1 MQQSICVHCPGSTSD
16 LEYFEKLQSLKK
28 YKIEMSLKC
37 LEKHISSPIATF
49 GKGRLG
55 YLKLLIFWKKNS
67 IVSSKI
73 CKVEVQKNGYYFF
86 EIQN

>member
-16 LEYFEKLQSLKK
+16 LEYFEKLQSQKK

-37 LEKHISSPIATF
+37 LEKHISSPIAIF

-55 YLKLLIFWKKNS
+55 YLKLLIF
-67 IVSSKI
+67 
-73 CKVEVQKNGYYFF
+73 
-86 EIQN
+86 